1 MKKRGSKRRKLSTRS
16 YGKKAYWT
24 ADKGDLRKSFPK
36 GAMVIWALIC
46 LVGAIF
52 VWQYSGIISII
63 LLILAWTFIS
73 YLWGS
78 KTWGY
83 TNDIRKRLYD
93 K

>member
-36 GAMVIWALIC
+36 EAMVIWALIC
-46 LVGAIF
+46 LGGAIF

-78 KTWGY
+78 KTWG
-83 TNDIRKRLYD
+83 
-93 K
+93 